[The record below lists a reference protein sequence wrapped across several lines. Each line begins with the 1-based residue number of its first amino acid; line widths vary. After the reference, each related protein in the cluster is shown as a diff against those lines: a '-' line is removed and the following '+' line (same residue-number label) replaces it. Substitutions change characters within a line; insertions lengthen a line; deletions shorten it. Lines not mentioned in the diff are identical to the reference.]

1 MKNVLLIILFPLF
14 FAGIFMFGFLQKDQE
29 STGSIDNITVCA
41 PVAGGSI
48 RPSASGK
55 FISPLPGWGTYA
67 YKISTADDSAQ
78 FYFNQGLNMY
88 YSYHMKESLASFKE
102 ASRFDPGSAMTYWGQ
117 ALAMGPYYNA
127 AHSYKMPAEI
137 HDVLKNMNEKAGVS
151 EREKSLINVMNYRY
165 SEDAADANRK
175 TLNQTY
181 AASTRELILAYP
193 EDLDIKALYVDAVMV
208 IHAWDFWNNDG
219 TSKAWTDELV
229 HLCEEILKKNPDHP
243 AALHYHIHL
252 TEASRH
258 PEVALPNA
266 DKLKDLFPGVAHM
279 VHMSSHEYERNGLF
293 EKGVMV
299 NDLADQNLLRYDS
312 LAKNLNL
319 AKHSPHYFAV
329 QTYCAMSGGMY
340 ETGIRDAIRCR
351 KSVSPTYE
359 TTYDQYLYMLPS
371 LTLVRLGKW
380 DEILKD
386 ENQPDTKWTYAQL
399 LHDFAKGMAYIQ
411 TGQIKAAKTHLAS
424 IQKNIKDPI
433 LEKRRIPFN
442 APLPIARIAEKIL
455 NGSILFSEKKYKKAI
470 LSLNEAINIEDGL
483 IYTEPND
490 WPIPAR
496 QFLGA
501 YYLKMGKPALAEK
514 VYQDDLIW
522 NPGNGWSYIGL
533 HQIAKKRSNAQQMA
547 EYESKYKIA
556 FSKAEEIPTGSVF
569 LR

>member
-1 MKNVLLIILFPLF
+1 MKNALLISLVPLFLTGIILFSL
-14 FAGIFMFGFLQKDQE
+14 IEKDQTAN
-29 STGSIDNITVCA
+29 SSMDNITLCA
-41 PVAGGSI
+41 PIAGGTI
-48 RPSASGK
+48 IPAANGK
-55 FISPLPGWGTYA
+55 FISPLPGWGNYSYSIAT
-67 YKISTADDSAQ
+67 TNDSAQ

-102 ASRFDPGSAMTYWGQ
+102 ASRLDPGSAMTYWGQ

-127 AHSYKMPAEI
+127 AHSYKMPVEI
-137 HDVLKNMNEKAGVS
+137 QRVLQIMNENSGVS
-151 EREKSLINVMNYRY
+151 ETEKSLIKAMNHRY
-165 SEDAADANRK
+165 SEDPTDVNRK
-175 TLNQTY
+175 TLNETY
-181 AASTRELILAYP
+181 AAAMRELIQVYP
-193 EDLDIKALYVDAVMV
+193 DDQDIKTLYVDAMMV

-219 TSKAWTDELV
+219 TPKAWTNELV
-229 HLCEEILKKNPDHP
+229 QLCEAVLKKNPDHP

-299 NDLADQNLLRYDS
+299 NDLADENLVRYDS

-319 AKHSPHYFAV
+319 NKQSPHYFAV
-329 QTYCAMSGGMY
+329 QTYCALSGGMY
-340 ETGIRDAIRCR
+340 ETGMRAAMRCR

-359 TTYDQYLYMLPS
+359 ATYDQYLYMLPS

-380 DEILKD
+380 EEILKD
-386 ENQPDTKWTYAQL
+386 EHKPDAKWTYAQL
-399 LHDFAKGMAYIQ
+399 LHHFSKGMAYVQ
-411 TGQIKAAKTHLAS
+411 TGQIKPAKEHLALLR
-424 IQKNIKDPI
+424 KNLKDPV

-442 APLPIARIAEKIL
+442 APLPIAQIAEKIL
-455 NGSILFSEKKYKKAI
+455 QGSILFSEKKYKNAI
-470 LSLNEAINIEDGL
+470 ARLNEAIQIEDGL

-501 YYLKMGKPALAEK
+501 YYLKMGKPVLAERI
-514 VYQDDLIW
+514 YQDDILR
-522 NPGNGWSYIGL
+522 NPGNGWSYVGL
-533 HQIAKKRSNAQQMA
+533 YEIAKKQNNTKLLSA
-547 EYESKYKIA
+547 YESRYKIA
-556 FSKAEEIPTGSVF
+556 FSKAEEIPARSVY